1 MCEPVVFEGK
11 EREGKER
18 EEMRELWTHFILMQC
33 IEDKSIFHG
42 AVAHQQVNF
51 YT

>member
-1 MCEPVVFEGK
+1 MCEPFFFL
-11 EREGKER
+11 EGKER
-18 EEMRELWTHFILMQC
+18 EEMRELWTHFKLMQS
-33 IEDKSIFHG
+33 IEDKSVFHG